1 MVIDAKEGKR
11 LMDELGDK
19 VLILD
24 VRHAFEFNNGHIP
37 NAILIDNDEI
47 SSTVKH
53 PDLPDDFD
61 RPILIYCRSGV
72 RSNYA
77 MKTAWNDRFTS
88 RFPFVLKRQF
98 SMLNAF
104 ESGCN

>member
-77 MKTAWNDRFTS
+77 MKKLQALGYKTVYDMGGSLSWPYEVVR
-88 RFPFVLKRQF
+88 
-98 SMLNAF
+98 
-104 ESGCN
+104 

>member
-11 LMDELGDK
+11 LMEELGDK

-24 VRHAFEFNNGHIP
+24 VRHIP

-53 PDLPDDFD
+53 PALPDDFE

-77 MKTAWNDRFTS
+77 MKKLQALGYKTVYDMGGILSWPYEIVR
-88 RFPFVLKRQF
+88 
-98 SMLNAF
+98 
-104 ESGCN
+104 

>member
-1 MVIDAKEGKR
+1 MVINAKEGKR

-77 MKTAWNDRFTS
+77 MKKLQALGYKTVYDMGGILSWPYEVVR
-88 RFPFVLKRQF
+88 
-98 SMLNAF
+98 
-104 ESGCN
+104 

>member
-47 SSTVKH
+47 SC
-53 PDLPDDFD
+53 LE
-61 RPILIYCRSGV
+61 IYKPHR
-72 RSNYA
+72 
-77 MKTAWNDRFTS
+77 T
-88 RFPFVLKRQF
+88 
-98 SMLNAF
+98 
-104 ESGCN
+104 